1 MFKAIKKK
9 LSFTFALCFFIV
21 LLVFVVLIYF
31 SLIQLMESQHL
42 DELETY
48 YLQEKHDLFEHMD
61 EQDQEISYEPNRN
74 FFYYIYTNEDRF
86 VHGDETVKGL
96 SHEVENTFHSE
107 DVSQRVVKK
116 IQVKEDH
123 FLLLSVPI
131 VSENKFEGY
140 IILGKSITLQY
151 HFFQKVIWLF
161 VGLICIFTVIIGWIS
176 YFMAGKAMV
185 PIQKSFEKQKKF
197 VSDASHELRTPLSI
211 FDSSLYILK
220 TDEIDNLSVFGK
232 ELITDLRDEAAL
244 MKDLLEKLL
253 FLARHDQNRLN
264 IKKESMFLSEM
275 LTNIGVKFERT
286 LPEEIAFHLEV
297 EKNIQLVGDEK
308 RINELLYILL
318 ENASQYTQQ
327 GFIRLSLLSTN
338 SAIEII
344 VEDTGSGIST
354 DVFPLI
360 FDRFYRSDTA
370 RKRDGTGLGLS
381 IAQAIV
387 EEHNGTI
394 DVTSELGKGTSF
406 NVLFPFI
413 QK

>member
-9 LSFTFALCFFIV
+9 LSFTFAFCFFIV

-232 ELITDLRDEAAL
+232 ELITDLRDEAEL

-253 FLARHDQNRLN
+253 FLARHDQNRLD
-264 IKKESMFLSEM
+264 IKKESIFLSEM

-360 FDRFYRSDTA
+360 FDRFYRSDIA

-394 DVTSELGKGTSF
+394 DVTSELGKGASF
-406 NVLFPFI
+406 NVLFPFT